1 MTLKLSDSQSFK
13 WEKIFLSEKS
23 TATLLTSDLSALTVR
38 SLLLSLSLGLP
49 VEVVQSPAL
58 VCVVSGVYTVLL
70 SSSQFNESC
79 SYIITLTLC
88 KFVKEQQLVVTC
100 VLPNSHSLIAK
111 KTPQYEEQ
119 KTRVW

>member
-1 MTLKLSDSQSFK
+1 M
-13 WEKIFLSEKS
+13 
-23 TATLLTSDLSALTVR
+23 TLLTSDLSALRVR

-58 VCVVSGVYTVLL
+58 VCMVHCIYSVVSAGLL
-70 SSSQFNESC
+70 CSSQFNDSC
-79 SYIITLTLC
+79 SYIIALILC
-88 KFVKEQQLVVTC
+88 KLAKKQPLVVTC

-111 KTPQYEEQ
+111 ETPQSEEQ